1 MEFEQ
6 LREHQHRGVIGLR
19 EGWKSYGSHLINA
32 PCGYGKT
39 AIAAYLCNS
48 FARAGLKTVFAAPYV
63 ALVDQTYDKFI
74 EYGMDAPSV
83 IWQKDPRY
91 NPNAMIHIAS
101 ADTLIAKDE
110 AIPEGTK
117 VFIWDECDLRR
128 VKLLEEL
135 KNRPEIKLIGL
146 TATPYAKWL
155 GQHYENFIK
164 PCTTNELIENGWL
177 TPFHIKHPNL
187 GESIERMRNVKE
199 RVTGGEKDYAIG
211 EAAEAMMGAKIVG
224 DILGTWLEHGENRP
238 TIGFAINKDS
248 ANAYTRE
255 FLKAGINAAV
265 IVDNTPK
272 DERTKVYQ
280 DFKAG
285 VVKVI
290 WNVGVLGAGFDAD
303 VRCIIWARPT
313 KSERVWV
320 QGVLRGSRPA
330 KGKTECL
337 LFDHTPTHFN
347 LGDPN
352 DIEYYQLHDGS
363 DGMDQA
369 IAKEK
374 EKRKKDAQAKICMK
388 CDRLKNPGEYVCTGC
403 GFKPLGGDAAEC
415 NESIGLVDAEKS
427 EKKEKF
433 TKEDKQRF
441 YSELIGWKIQKASSK
456 KPVSDSKVKAV
467 YRRKFGVWPNSLSPA
482 PTAPSTETLNYV
494 TSCNI
499 YWAKS
504 LGGKK

>member
-1 MEFEQ
+1 MEFDQ
-6 LREHQHRGVIGLR
+6 LREHQHKAIYGLR
-19 EGWKSYGSHLINA
+19 QDWKKYRSHLINA
-32 PCGYGKT
+32 PCGFGKT
-39 AIAAYLCNS
+39 AVAAYLCNS
-48 FARAGLKTVFAAPYV
+48 FAKAGLKTVFAAPYV
-63 ALVDQTYDKFI
+63 TLVDQTYEKFI

-83 IWQKDPRY
+83 IWQRDPRY
-91 NPNAMIHIAS
+91 SPSAMIHIAS
-101 ADTLIAKDE
+101 ADTLIARDE
-110 AIPEGTK
+110 AIPEGTR

-128 VKLLEEL
+128 VRLLEEL
-135 KNRPEIKLIGL
+135 KNRPEIKVIGL
-146 TATPYAKWL
+146 TATPYAPWL

-164 PCTTNELIENGWL
+164 PCTTNELIDNGWL

-187 GESIERMRNVKE
+187 GESIERMSHVKE

-211 EAAEAMMGAKIVG
+211 EAAEAMMGVKIVG
-224 DILGTWLEHGENRP
+224 DILGIWMESGENRP

-255 FLKAGINAAV
+255 FLKAGVSAAV

-272 DERTKVYQ
+272 EERERVYK
-280 DFKAG
+280 DFRAG
-285 VVKVI
+285 IVKVI

-363 DGMDQA
+363 DGMEQA
-369 IAKEK
+369 ITKEK
-374 EKRKKDAQAKICMK
+374 EKRKKEAQAKICIK
-388 CDRLKNPGEYVCTGC
+388 CDRMKASGEYVCVGC

-415 NESIGLVDAEKS
+415 NESIGLVDAKKS
-427 EKKEKF
+427 EKNEKF
-433 TKEDKQRF
+433 TLEDKQKF
-441 YSELIGWKIQKASSK
+441 YSELQGWKLQSSSSK
-456 KPVSDSKVKAV
+456 KPVSDKRVLAMYKN
-467 YRRKFGVWPNSLSPA
+467 KFGVWPRKLSPA
-482 PTAPSTETLNYV
+482 PIAPSVETLNYIK
-494 TSCNI
+494 SRQI
-499 YWAKS
+499 AYAKS
-504 LGGKK
+504 KGAK